1 MFPFKYLD
9 TYVSSLPPMLLDML
23 QNPFTSF
30 IGIHTPTEK
39 FKEEYFFELK
49 IGWCPKCAM
58 VQLLEQPKPEMMF
71 NENYAFFSGT
81 SKYMAVHFEKFAH
94 TMMDRYVKGP
104 NAFVVEIGSNDG
116 IMLRHFKNAGIKTGL
131 LINMPVKI

>member
-39 FKEEYFFELK
+39 FKEELVNSLDKSLVLIINPDDNKLEISTGAKDRLPSITLEDYRK
-49 IGWCPKCAM
+49 I
-58 VQLLEQPKPEMMF
+58 
-71 NENYAFFSGT
+71 S
-81 SKYMAVHFEKFAH
+81 
-94 TMMDRYVKGP
+94 
-104 NAFVVEIGSNDG
+104 
-116 IMLRHFKNAGIKTGL
+116 
-131 LINMPVKI
+131 